1 MTAKAKVK
9 HILLG
14 WKEVHAED
22 PRGKNRDRA
31 TLEKMV
37 KSVLDN
43 LKKGTH
49 IEPLMADLS
58 EDPGS
63 ATSGESYDVTAD
75 ASFVEPF
82 KKLSLRLK
90 VGEFGVVKTDFGLHI
105 IQRIE

>member
-1 MTAKAKVK
+1 
-9 HILLG
+9 
-14 WKEVHAED
+14 
-22 PRGKNRDRA
+22 
-31 TLEKMV
+31 MV

-43 LKKGTH
+43 LKKGTN

-63 ATSGESYDVTAD
+63 ATSGESYDVTPEAG
-75 ASFVEPF
+75 FVEPF

-105 IQRIE
+105 IKRIE

>member
-1 MTAKAKVK
+1 
-9 HILLG
+9 
-14 WKEVHAED
+14 
-22 PRGKNRDRA
+22 
-31 TLEKMV
+31 
-37 KSVLDN
+37 
-43 LKKGTH
+43 
-49 IEPLMADLS
+49 MADLS